1 MAINSKTPV
10 ERGSSNFGNLEGEYD
25 GIAAGTVPAHR
36 LVDIDSNAKVVVAV
50 VGSGECVGVNAEDR
64 QRVSGDSIQVGWGK
78 CVVTAGDVISPGD
91 AFKVGDGGKALRF
104 VDTEYAS
111 AAILAATAGV
121 EFTNQPAND
130 GLEIGSAS
138 AADTTQ
144 TVTVYGTTTGTDT
157 VVVET
162 ITLTGTTF
170 VSTVKVDWGVIL
182 GVSKSAAT
190 AGTVTV
196 REASGNATV
205 TAGLTAAV
213 LSVGMTAVPA
223 GTQQAYNRIPT
234 IVAAGA
240 STKQV
245 GLIGTNSAGTT
256 IYDSKALAGT
266 TVTAVNTAFNRVT
279 FVLLGDVAAAS
290 TAAVG
295 VTATVDDPKLNLGKT
310 LSAATAADQLVAAL
324 LFPR

>member
-10 ERGSSNFGNLEGEYD
+10 ERGSTNFGNLEPQFEGK
-25 GIAAGTVPAHR
+25 AAGTIPAHR
-36 LVDIDSNAKVVVAV
+36 LVDINSSGEFVVAV
-50 VGSGECVGVNAEDR
+50 VGSGECMGVNAEDR
-64 QRVSGDSIQVGWGK
+64 QRVDNDSIEVGYGK
-78 CVVTAGDVISPGD
+78 CVVTAGDVLSAGD
-91 AFKVGDGGKALRF
+91 AFKTGDGGRALRF
-104 VDTEYAS
+104 VDSEYAS
-111 AAILAATAGV
+111 AEILAATAGV

-130 GLEIGSAS
+130 GLEIGSSS

-170 VSTVKVDWGVIL
+170 VSTVKTDWGVIL
-182 GVSKSAAT
+182 GASKSAAT
-190 AGTVTV
+190 AGTVTI

-223 GTQQAYNRIPT
+223 ATQQAYNRIPS

-256 IYDSKALAGT
+256 IYDSQALDGT
-266 TVTAVNTAFNRVT
+266 TVTPVNTAFNRVT

-290 TAAVG
+290 TVAVA
-295 VTATVDDPKLNLGKT
+295 VAATVDDPKLNLGKT
-310 LSAATAADQLVAAL
+310 LTAATAADQLVAAL